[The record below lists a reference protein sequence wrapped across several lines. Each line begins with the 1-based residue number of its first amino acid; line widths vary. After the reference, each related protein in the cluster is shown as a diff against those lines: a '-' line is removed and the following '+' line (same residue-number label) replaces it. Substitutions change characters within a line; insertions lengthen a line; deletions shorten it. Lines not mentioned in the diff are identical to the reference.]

1 MSAKKQ
7 KSIAVALDTNQLA
20 WRSPMQRQLDGLF
33 GELVAFNERIAE
45 LVKQGHQ
52 SHAMSV
58 LKAQALS
65 LARQIDEFRG
75 LLVLPKR

>member
-7 KSIAVALDTNQLA
+7 RPLAEALDPKQQA
-20 WRSPMQRQLDGLF
+20 WRSPVQQQLEGLF
-33 GELVAFNERIAE
+33 GELGAFNERIAE

-52 SHAMSV
+52 SHATDV

-65 LARQIDEFRG
+65 LARQIDELRC
-75 LLVLPKR
+75 LLIVPKP